1 MTQADDLVPL
11 AEGDP
16 TEFDH
21 GSRCICMS
29 VCTHVYV
36 CVHVSVCTRVCLFA
50 FVCIVCDAGLYILYI
65 CVWRLVLYSV

>member
-21 GSRCICMS
+21 GSRCVRMS
-29 VCTHVYV
+29 VCTCV
-36 CVHVSVCTRVCLFA
+36 CVYPCVCLRA
-50 FVCIVCDAGLYILYI
+50 FVCVMQVCIYCTYVCGGWTI
-65 CVWRLVLYSV
+65 